1 MAFSRSGAV
10 AVILAGT
17 VAGPVFAG
25 AAGASS
31 APTRLTATLRGAEE
45 VPTRGQGSGTA
56 RLTLDPET
64 GRVCFN
70 IRLRGV
76 GTTNAGHIH
85 RGGKGVPGDVVIPLY
100 DEATRRPRG
109 CVNDQDTTAIRLILR
124 RPAQYY
130 VNVHIEEYPAGAAR
144 GQLRK

>member
-1 MAFSRSGAV
+1 MGFSRPAAV

-17 VAGPVFAG
+17 VGPVVAG
-25 AAGASS
+25 AAAASS
-31 APTRLTATLRGAEE
+31 APTRLTATLRGVEE

-56 RLTLDPET
+56 RLTLDPAT

-85 RGGKGVPGDVVIPLY
+85 RGGKGVPGPVVIPLY

-109 CVNDQDTTAIRLILR
+109 CVNDQDTTAIRQVLR
-124 RPAQYY
+124 RPGRFY
-130 VNVHIEEYPAGAAR
+130 VNVHTQEYPAGAAR
-144 GQLRK
+144 GQLAK